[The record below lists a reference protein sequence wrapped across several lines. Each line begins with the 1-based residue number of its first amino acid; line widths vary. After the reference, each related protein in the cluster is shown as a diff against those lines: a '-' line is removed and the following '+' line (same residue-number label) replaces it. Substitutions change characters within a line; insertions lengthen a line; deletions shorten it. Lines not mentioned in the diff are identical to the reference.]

1 MRFTFTEDQ
10 LAFRDSFKSFLAEA
24 CVPSV
29 VRAAWEQR
37 PSELWGQLAE
47 LGLLA
52 LELPEEQGGL
62 ELSPIDMVLL
72 WEESG
77 YSALPLPFLE
87 ATALAPLLPADL
99 ARRVG
104 AGEALVTLG
113 ARAWDADIAEA
124 VVVGTTL
131 SRDFS
136 TGPRNSVDGARRLFD
151 VVIQEGETI
160 ADPAPR
166 ATLAA
171 SAQLLGLGRR
181 MLDMTVDYAKVRRQF
196 SKPIGSF
203 QAVQFHLADALLR
216 LEFAAP
222 LVYLAAATM
231 DPLHIAMAKASAN
244 EAAHVAGRKALQCHG
259 AIGYS
264 FEYDLHL
271 WMKRVWALADAW
283 RDPAWHRARVARHLQ
298 LDSGAS

>member
-24 CVPSV
+24 CAPSV
-29 VRAAWEQR
+29 VRSAWELR
-37 PSELWGQLAE
+37 PTELWGQLAE

-62 ELSPIDMVLL
+62 GLSAIDMVLL

-77 YSALPLPFLE
+77 YTALPLPFLE

-113 ARAWDADIAEA
+113 PRAWDADIAEA

-131 SRDFS
+131 STDFS
-136 TGPRNSVDGARRLFD
+136 TRPRSSVDGARRLFD
-151 VVIQEGETI
+151 VVIEGGETI

-171 SAQLLGLGRR
+171 SAQLIGLGRR
-181 MLDMTVDYAKVRRQF
+181 MLDITVDYAKVRRQF

-222 LVYLAAATM
+222 LVYLAAATL
-231 DPLHIAMAKASAN
+231 DPLHIAMAKASAG

-259 AIGYS
+259 AIGYCT
-264 FEYDLHL
+264 EHDLHL
-271 WMKRVWALADAW
+271 FLKRSWALQSSFGLAAD
-283 RDPAWHRARVARHLQ
+283 HIETVGRAVLG
-298 LDSGAS
+298 D